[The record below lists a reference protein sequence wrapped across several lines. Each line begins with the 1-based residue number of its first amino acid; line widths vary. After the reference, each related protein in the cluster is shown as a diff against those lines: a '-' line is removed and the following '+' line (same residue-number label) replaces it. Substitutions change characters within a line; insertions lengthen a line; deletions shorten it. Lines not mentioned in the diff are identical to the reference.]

1 MKNKAKFI
9 VVEGLEGAGKSTA
22 INYIY
27 DLLLELGI
35 TDVQQTR
42 EPGGTLISEE
52 IRRLFKK
59 EFEEER
65 LTAISEVLLI
75 FSARSQL
82 IEGVIRPCLNKGI
95 WILADRHNL
104 STIAYQGGGRNIPTE
119 EIKSIQ
125 YMVCKNL
132 EPDLTIFLDVSPE
145 NGLSRA
151 RLRSKLDRIEKEDIK
166 FFNKVRST
174 YRNEINELKH
184 DVILI
189 DSNKELDIV
198 KQDIKK
204 KLYQWFKKTKG

>member
-35 TDVQQTR
+35 TNVQHTR

-59 EFEEER
+59 EFEGEN

-82 IEGVIRPCLNKGI
+82 IESVIRPCLNEGI

-104 STIAYQGGGRNIPTE
+104 STIAYQGGGRNIPIQ

-125 YMVCKNL
+125 RMVCKNL

-145 NGLSRA
+145 IGLSRA

-174 YRNEINELKH
+174 YRNEINELNH

-198 KQDIKK
+198 KQEIKQ
-204 KLYQWFKKTKG
+204 KLFQWFKNTKG